1 MFKENIL
8 EEMKMKRK
16 NILKKFESISVCS
29 ALNYFYDISEKTV
42 DWLAQYSIKANAITL
57 GGLFF
62 AVLGVNFLAMEYY
75 FSALVCLLLN
85 RWCDVLDGISARRQ
99 EITAF
104 GAFFDIAADYLSLGL
119 FIFGFA
125 LAAPADNA
133 VAGSFM
139 LLALCFS
146 AAVLLGLAI
155 VSGQNYRKLNRSK
168 LKICLW
174 GSIQNFD
181 VSLALVLMCLVPA
194 WFMPLALFFG
204 LISLVKSLLLV
215 SSAYYNL
222 VIAARRTKRK

>member
-104 GAFFDIAADYLSLGL
+104 GAFFDIAAEMDDCISLGVGEPDFKTPWRIRDAGIKSL
-119 FIFGFA
+119 QKGKTTYTA
-125 LAAPADNA
+125 NA
-133 VAGSFM
+133 
-139 LLALCFS
+139 
-146 AAVLLGLAI
+146 GLKELRQEI
-155 VSGQNYRKLNRSK
+155 SGYMQRR
-168 LKICLW
+168 
-174 GSIQNFD
+174 
-181 VSLALVLMCLVPA
+181 
-194 WFMPLALFFG
+194 FG
-204 LISLVKSLLLV
+204 LQYDPLK
-215 SSAYYNL
+215 
-222 VIAARRTKRK
+222 